1 MLLRRLLVGG
11 PLAVLVAVLAHV
23 AGFGFAHAPGTTH
36 ALDLVVALGSALATL
51 GSIVVLRGFARG
63 RGPRARGVPVPL
75 AQPWHAR
82 LGSIAELIAFAA
94 LAFVAIE
101 ALEGNLAFGG
111 SLRAIVALVPFAM
124 LVGWLAPRAGT
135 SLSDIGIALRASL
148 QTRGRYH
155 IALAMAYTSAR
166 VVAISRAAATCR
178 RGRAPPLTA

>member
-1 MLLRRLLVGG
+1 
-11 PLAVLVAVLAHV
+11 
-23 AGFGFAHAPGTTH
+23 
-36 ALDLVVALGSALATL
+36 
-51 GSIVVLRGFARG
+51 
-63 RGPRARGVPVPL
+63 
-75 AQPWHAR
+75 
-82 LGSIAELIAFAA
+82 
-94 LAFVAIE
+94 
-101 ALEGNLAFGG
+101 
-111 SLRAIVALVPFAM
+111 VPFAM

>member
-1 MLLRRLLVGG
+1 MLLRRLFVGG

-51 GSIVVLRGFARG
+51 GSIVVLRSFARG
-63 RGPRARGVPVPL
+63 RGPHPQSVPM
-75 AQPWHAR
+75 HAR
-82 LGSIAELIAFAA
+82 LGSISELIAFAA

-124 LVGWLAPRAGT
+124 LVDWLAPHAGT
-135 SLSDIGIALRASL
+135 TLSDIGIALRDSL
-148 QTRGRYH
+148 QTRGRYR
-155 IALAMAYTSAR
+155 IAPASAYTSVR
-166 VVAISRAAATCR
+166 VVATSQAASARR